1 MIEGDL
7 RKIKGSSVY
16 IGIVIPLDNPP
27 ELYVRVFPTLA
38 QAREWEKGYEEGTA
52 HICQVFR
59 EMVPIMRKM
68 SPWRLWSYI
77 TWLVRE
83 PKFRVKNSEI
93 EQGTDKKETKD
104 KVKSKRYGFG
114 L

>member
-1 MIEGDL
+1 
-7 RKIKGSSVY
+7 
-16 IGIVIPLDNPP
+16 
-27 ELYVRVFPTLA
+27 
-38 QAREWEKGYEEGTA
+38 
-52 HICQVFR
+52 
-59 EMVPIMRKM
+59 
-68 SPWRLWSYI
+68 
-77 TWLVRE
+77 VRE

>member
-7 RKIKGSSVY
+7 RKIKGSTVI

-38 QAREWEKGYEEGTA
+38 QAREWKKRYEKRSA
-52 HICQVFR
+52 HICQVSR
-59 EMVPIMRKM
+59 EMVFRMKRM
-68 SPWRLWSYI
+68 TPWKRWKYSLWLI
-77 TWLVRE
+77 RE
-83 PKFRVKNSEI
+83 PKFRVKNSVI
-93 EQGTDKKETKD
+93 EQGTEDRGEIKD
-104 KVKSKRYGFG
+104 IKSKRYGFG

>member
-27 ELYVRVFPTLA
+27 EVYVRVFPTLA
-38 QAREWEKGYEEGTA
+38 QAREWEKRYEKRSA

-59 EMVPIMRKM
+59 EMVFRMKKM
-68 SPWRLWSYI
+68 SPWRRWSYI

-83 PKFRVKNSEI
+83 PQFRVKNSVI
-93 EQGTDKKETKD
+93 EQGTEDRGEIKD
-104 KVKSKRYGFG
+104 IKSKRYGFG

>member
-52 HICQVFR
+52 HICQVSR
-59 EMVPIMRKM
+59 EMVFRMKRM
-68 SPWRLWSYI
+68 TPWKRWKYSLWLI
-77 TWLVRE
+77 RE
-83 PKFRVKNSEI
+83 PQFQVKNSEI
-93 EQGTDKKETKD
+93 EQGTDKKEIKD

>member
-7 RKIKGSSVY
+7 RKIKGSNIY
-16 IGIVIPLDNPP
+16 IGLTIPLDNPP
-27 ELYVRVFPTLA
+27 EVHIRIFPTLA

-93 EQGTDKKETKD
+93 EQGTEDRGEIKD
-104 KVKSKRYGFG
+104 IKSKRYGFG